1 MFSHQGHLMPF
12 VQAKPAHVENESVL
26 MSNYRAPSRRQ
37 SKVSEEIARH
47 AAQFLVRY
55 IRAGGSLITVTRAE
69 IAPDLK
75 NVSIFV
81 SILPKSTEE
90 QMIKSLKR
98 LRTDFHDY
106 LKEKTVLRD
115 VPTVD
120 FVIDIGELNRQRIDE
135 LTRK

>member
-1 MFSHQGHLMPF
+1 
-12 VQAKPAHVENESVL
+12 

-37 SKVSEEIARH
+37 NKVAEEIAH
-47 AAQFLVRY
+47 QAGEFLVKFA
-55 IRAGGSLITVTRAE
+55 RAGGSLITVTRAT

-75 NVSIFV
+75 NVTVFV
-81 SILPKSTEE
+81 SVLPKSHEDE
-90 QMIKSLKR
+90 SLKSLKR

-106 LKEKTVLRD
+106 LKAKTVLRD

-120 FVIDIGELNRQRIDE
+120 FAIDFGELNRQRIDD

>member
-1 MFSHQGHLMPF
+1 MFPYKYG
-12 VQAKPAHVENESVL
+12 
-26 MSNYRAPSRRQ
+26 MSNYKAPSRRQ
-37 SKVSEEIARH
+37 NKVSEEIAHH
-47 AAQFLVRY
+47 AAEFLVRFV
-55 IRAGGSLITVTRAE
+55 RAGGSLVTVTRAE

-90 QMIKSLKR
+90 EMIKSLKR

-120 FVIDIGELNRQRIDE
+120 FVLDIGELNRQRIDE
-135 LTRK
+135 LTRSQIQK

>member
-1 MFSHQGHLMPF
+1 M
-12 VQAKPAHVENESVL
+12 N
-26 MSNYRAPSRRQ
+26 APSRRQ
-37 SKVSEEIARH
+37 NKVAEEIAH
-47 AAQFLVRY
+47 KAGVFLALY
-55 IRAGGSLITVTRAE
+55 ARAGGALITVTRAN

-81 SILPKSTEE
+81 SILPKSREE
-90 QMIKSLKR
+90 EVIKNLKR

-106 LKEKTVLRD
+106 LKEKTVLRN

-120 FVIDIGELNRQRIDE
+120 FVVDFGEENRQRIDE